1 MKQLLTPPAPEPAAR
16 PIPFNDLVVQWHEV
30 ETAVRREFEDLITRS
45 AFCSG
50 PFVEAFENDVAAYLG
65 ACHAVGVNSG
75 TSALHLAMLA
85 AGVGPG
91 DEVLVP
97 AHTFIAS
104 AWGPIYAGATPLLCD
119 VDDATGTID
128 VEDAQ
133 RRVSSRTKA
142 ILPVHLY
149 GQPANLDAVTEFAR
163 RNNLTLIEDA
173 AQAIGARWN
182 GRCVGTHGTLGC
194 FSFYPGKNLGA
205 AGEAGLVTTNDAG
218 LAQRLRSLRNH
229 GQKERYVHAET
240 GFNYRMDGLQSA
252 VLKHKLERLD
262 AWTERRRELAALYR
276 DALAGLPVRVPEMRH
291 QDHVWHLFVIRT
303 PERDALRA
311 HLQDAGIE
319 CGLHYPVPLHRQPCL
334 AHLPVD
340 KQSFPNADRW
350 AREGLSLPLFYGM
363 TDAQVARVADMV
375 RDFYDAR

>member
-1 MKQLLTPPAPEPAAR
+1 MEQLLTRPASAPAVT
-16 PIPFNDLVVQWHEV
+16 PIPFNDLLVQWREV
-30 ETAVRREFEDLITRS
+30 EHPVRREFEDVIARS
-45 AFCSG
+45 AFTSG
-50 PFVEAFENDVAAYLG
+50 PFVDEFEREVAAYLG
-65 ACHAVGVNSG
+65 AGHAIGVNSG

-104 AWGPIYAGATPLLCD
+104 VWGPIYAGATPVLCD

-128 VEDAQ
+128 VTDAK
-133 RRVSSRTKA
+133 RRITSRTKA

-149 GQPANLDAVTEFAR
+149 GQPADLDAVGDLAR
-163 RNNLTLIEDA
+163 SHNLTLIEDA

-205 AGEAGLVTTNDAG
+205 AGEGGLVTTNDAA

-229 GQKERYVHAET
+229 GQKERYVHAEI
-240 GFNYRMDGLQSA
+240 GFNYRMDGLQSV
-252 VLKHKLERLD
+252 VLKHKLRRLD
-262 AWTERRRELAALYR
+262 AWTERRRQLADLYI
-276 DALAGLPVRVPEMRH
+276 DALAGLPIRLPEVRN

-303 PERDALRA
+303 PEREALRA
-311 HLQDAGIE
+311 HMQTGSVE
-319 CGLHYPVPLHRQPCL
+319 CGLHYPLPLHRQPCL
-334 AHLPVD
+334 AHLTGD
-340 KQSFPNADRW
+340 RLSFPNADRW
-350 AREGLSLPLFYGM
+350 ANECLSLPLFYGM
-363 TDAQVARVADMV
+363 TDAQVARVAGKV
-375 RDFYDAR
+375 REFFDGR